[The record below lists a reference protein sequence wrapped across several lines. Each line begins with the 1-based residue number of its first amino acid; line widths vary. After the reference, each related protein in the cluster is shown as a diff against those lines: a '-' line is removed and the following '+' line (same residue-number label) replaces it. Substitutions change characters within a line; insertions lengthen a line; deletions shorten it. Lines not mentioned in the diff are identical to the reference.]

1 MSGLLRKLA
10 IYLCSP
16 IYKLIKYVYY
26 IFYNLANTRFLNSE
40 IISQFSSNIY
50 VLVSVVMLFAFSVVI
65 LSAIVNPDLL
75 SDNKKGVTALF
86 KRSILA
92 LFLMVLVPFM
102 FNILY
107 KLQSN
112 IMDNSLIEKIIVGT
126 NISCQQD
133 ESESADDST
142 TDDTSDTVD
151 ESESKC
157 KSGGNGG
164 QVIAGTLISALVYP
178 IEDNINVDEDV
189 QKSYEAMI
197 VEDIKHIGNFAEHI
211 NATTDGEDAGW
222 LAGSDTN
229 YAFVFNGLLAI
240 VCGLGCVYILVIF
253 SLDVAVRVFK
263 LAFMELTA
271 PISIVG
277 YIAAGNKI
285 LSSWFQELVKTY
297 VDLFIRIASI
307 AFYLFLISNLS
318 SFLEPFQNED
328 WSFVLK
334 AFLVVGM
341 LIFVKQVP
349 DMISKIFGVDI
360 KPKGG
365 ISGRLGEMAGV
376 GKQVQNAWNAVRN
389 PLAAAAGIGS
399 MALGTGAHIASA
411 IRTSGKNGA
420 AAVKRIRAD
429 GKKFSGLRST
439 GAVAGAILSGTWG
452 ATVGSANS
460 AVRSLKNGVNN
471 KNLHSMKDEYDLYK
485 DTHKTGSTIAG
496 RTLDDI
502 RMGVGL
508 KSRADSRSA
517 KNESLVKAQ
526 EALNS
531 ATSAAENFLSRVDSK
546 RTVLTTK
553 DENGNDV
560 SMNLHQATEFIS
572 TMRDN
577 APVRKDGEDY
587 AAYQKRISSH
597 MNEINKLENQLQN
610 NKQIEIENII
620 SQANR
625 GNVSGEG
632 GIEVSYEINNH
643 LNDARKAVKDSKI
656 NGINI
661 SNGDLGTQSKVHSN
675 IYNDDPSAPGALDI
689 IAEEITLQNEIKDKK
704 GNLTKYGR
712 QKADNDSISN
722 RTGNKKSESNE
733 SKK

>member
-485 DTHKTGSTIAG
+485 DTHKEGSTLFG
-496 RTLDDI
+496 RTIDDV
-502 RMGVGL
+502 REGTGF
-508 KSRADSRSA
+508 KSRADSKGAANEHLTNSASALRNMRSKA
-517 KNESLVKAQ
+517 REVLNLENSTRNVYDNMNLRQANEYLDSIRNSAPVMSDFKNDDGSIDMDSFNAALDAHQQRLIGVSNAIEQGTRNAELNVIND
-526 EALNS
+526 ALNG
-531 ATSAAENFLSRVDSK
+531 NL
-546 RTVLTTK
+546 
-553 DENGNDV
+553 NG
-560 SMNLHQATEFIS
+560 S
-572 TMRDN
+572 
-577 APVRKDGEDY
+577 
-587 AAYQKRISSH
+587 
-597 MNEINKLENQLQN
+597 
-610 NKQIEIENII
+610 
-620 SQANR
+620 
-625 GNVSGEG
+625 
-632 GIEVSYEINNH
+632 
-643 LNDARKAVKDSKI
+643 
-656 NGINI
+656 
-661 SNGDLGTQSKVHSN
+661 
-675 IYNDDPSAPGALDI
+675 
-689 IAEEITLQNEIKDKK
+689 AEEIAASYDLNNEYNTLKGEYKKTGDDTVSSLNLNTEIFSEQMENYERIINQAIINNNATKDDA

-712 QKADNDSISN
+712 QKADNDS
-722 RTGNKKSESNE
+722 RGARPGNKKSESSE